1 MLEVTNLFRKI
12 SDKCDLVVQVPSL
25 FMDNEDDATN
35 GLNSDLTKA
44 YYDMNKIK
52 KNFMA
57 EHVDIDAAK
66 AVVKKLISTE

>member
-1 MLEVTNLFRKI
+1 
-12 SDKCDLVVQVPSL
+12 
-25 FMDNEDDATN
+25 MDNGVDGTN

-44 YYDMNKIK
+44 HYDMNKIK

-66 AVVKKLISTE
+66 DFAKKPILTE